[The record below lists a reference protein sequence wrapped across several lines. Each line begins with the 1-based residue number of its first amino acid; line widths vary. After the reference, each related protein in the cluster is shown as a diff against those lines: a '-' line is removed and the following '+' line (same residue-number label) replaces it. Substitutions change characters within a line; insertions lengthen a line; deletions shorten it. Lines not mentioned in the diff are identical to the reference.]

1 MVTGDPHL
9 EDKWDRLPNHPAE
22 AIDNWEASAFARR
35 AFSDAFVDMWAAVQ
49 RVELATFASQV
60 TDWELARYK
69 EII

>member
-1 MVTGDPHL
+1 
-9 EDKWDRLPNHPAE
+9 
-22 AIDNWEASAFARR
+22 
-35 AFSDAFVDMWAAVQ
+35 MWAAVQ